1 MKTIDKFY
9 TGVIVGII
17 LGVLIAVF
25 SVHHFFHYFA
35 HHFFENYPKFYCAS
49 DDYQCMA
56 CETACSHKID
66 SSLLFAIV
74 QQESAWNPKAVSHR
88 GAIGLMQIMP
98 QTALDF
104 CDLTEKQLYNPRLN
118 LDCGTAYFARQLK
131 NFGSVKLALC
141 AYNAGPTRVRK
152 LGRCPKFK
160 ETTQYTRIIL
170 KKWKGD
176 K

>member
-1 MKTIDKFY
+1 MKTIETFY
-9 TGVIVGII
+9 TGVIVGIV
-17 LGVLIAVF
+17 LGVLMTVF
-25 SVHHFFHYFA
+25 FV
-35 HHFFENYPKFYCAS
+35 HHFFENYPEFRCAS
-49 DDYQCMA
+49 DDYRCMA
-56 CETACSHKID
+56 DETARRYKID

-98 QTALDF
+98 RTGLDF

-160 ETTQYTRIIL
+160 ETTQYTRNIL

-176 K
+176 ES

>member
-1 MKTIDKFY
+1 MKTIETFY
-9 TGVIVGII
+9 TGMIVGIV
-17 LGVLIAVF
+17 LGVLMTVF
-25 SVHHFFHYFA
+25 FVHHFI
-35 HHFFENYPKFYCAS
+35 ENYPEFHCAS

-56 CETACSHKID
+56 YEIARRYEID
-66 SSLLFAIV
+66 SALLFAIV
-74 QQESAWNPKAVSHR
+74 QQESAWDPKIVSHR

-98 QTALDF
+98 QTGLDF

-160 ETTQYTRIIL
+160 ETSQYTRIIL
-170 KKWKGD
+170 KNWKGD
-176 K
+176 ES